1 MRGIYCKEYG
11 DADVMTYD
19 ENIPK
24 PSPTKTQVLINVKAA
39 GVNPADTYIRT
50 GTVAVKPP
58 LPYVPGMDGAGVIT
72 ELGAD
77 VNNFQ
82 KARQIRQKMDI
93 LSCISRPVPL
103 LYIMLEHIKR

>member
-1 MRGIYCKEYG
+1 MMRGIYCKEYG

-82 KARQIRQKMDI
+82 FHTKRSQIRLVDTKRI
-93 LSCISRPVPL
+93 ISF
-103 LYIMLEHIKR
+103 K